1 MRKQDVDDTALTLG
15 LKLHEITERL
25 TAAEFEEYEIGQLE
39 ELIIDYLD
47 ERQKIF
53 EDYPDLMGS
62 PKPKTH
68 FLVHYPMAI
77 HLYGPPLSYWTAR
90 YESRHRIAKNTA
102 EASKNFKNISL
113 TISTRQQMRLS
124 SVYYHGMF
132 SVSDLVISKKTTCK
146 KTLAEGDTE
155 LGNAVLPYMN
165 NMDFICS
172 EIEFKSQ
179 TYKNGQ
185 IVVLEVYDPDE
196 IKVGLVMTILGMIS
210 KYQ

>member
-1 MRKQDVDDTALTLG
+1 M
-15 LKLHEITERL
+15 
-25 TAAEFEEYEIGQLE
+25 
-39 ELIIDYLD
+39 
-47 ERQKIF
+47 
-53 EDYPDLMGS
+53 
-62 PKPKTH
+62 
-68 FLVHYPMAI
+68 
-77 HLYGPPLSYWTAR
+77 
-90 YESRHRIAKNTA
+90 
-102 EASKNFKNISL
+102 
-113 TISTRQQMRLS
+113 
-124 SVYYHGMF
+124 
-132 SVSDLVISKKTTCK
+132 ISKKTTYK

>member
-1 MRKQDVDDTALTLG
+1 
-15 LKLHEITERL
+15 
-25 TAAEFEEYEIGQLE
+25 
-39 ELIIDYLD
+39 
-47 ERQKIF
+47 
-53 EDYPDLMGS
+53 
-62 PKPKTH
+62 
-68 FLVHYPMAI
+68 MAI

-132 SVSDLVISKKTTCK
+132 SVSDLVISNKTTYK
-146 KTLAEGDTE
+146 KTLAEDNTE

-196 IKVGLVMTILGMIS
+196 IKVGLLMTILGMIS